1 MFPKIFKNI
10 YFLTGVLFVL
20 WMAFFDGNNILNQF
34 KLNQKVVELEEQKK
48 YYEEGIVT
56 LDKDMEELSTSAKK
70 LEKFVREKYLF
81 KKKGEDI
88 YLIEEKNEEQFSLV
102 FIVLFI
108 SFPFF
113 FYPNLQPIAQFL
125 PKQINGPFINP
136 LITILGDLAF
146 FCVWQIERRP
156 TVFNNTFIMEE
167 KKRKRRIQRLGEK
180 KRNKKIHLNQ
190 KRNRKVQK

>member
-88 YLIEEKNEEQFSLV
+88 YLIEEKKEE
-102 FIVLFI
+102 
-108 SFPFF
+108 
-113 FYPNLQPIAQFL
+113 
-125 PKQINGPFINP
+125 
-136 LITILGDLAF
+136 
-146 FCVWQIERRP
+146 
-156 TVFNNTFIMEE
+156 
-167 KKRKRRIQRLGEK
+167 
-180 KRNKKIHLNQ
+180 
-190 KRNRKVQK
+190 